1 MARSMWT
8 GVVSFGLVAVP
19 VKVYSATSDHD
30 VSFHQFQKGTS
41 DRIRYQRVNE
51 RTGKEVDFDDI
62 VKGAETADG
71 SYVMLDADELDS
83 VAPGRSRVLEIHT
96 FVDQADIDPIYY
108 QKAYYLG
115 PGSDETGRTYAL
127 LRDAMAAADRVAI
140 GTLVMRGKEYLA
152 AIRPDGNVLVLET
165 MYFADEIR
173 DPKKEL
179 DDIPSR
185 TTGKGR
191 ELTTAVQLVESMTG
205 PWKPTEFRDTY
216 TDRVQALIEAKRKG
230 NEVEI
235 ADEAP
240 AATSAVD
247 LMSAL
252 RASVEAAKQRRG
264 GSPKAAKKTAKKAG
278 KTATKA
284 RKTAKKAAPA
294 KNAAPAKKAAKAT
307 RKATGAKKA
316 A

>member
-19 VKVYSATSDHD
+19 VKVYPATTDHD
-30 VSFHQFQKGTS
+30 VSFHQFEKGTS

-51 RTGKEVDFDDI
+51 RTGKEVDYDDI
-62 VKGAETADG
+62 VKGAETGDG
-71 SYVMLDADELDS
+71 SYVMLDADELES

-185 TTGKGR
+185 TTGKGK

-216 TDRVQALIEAKRKG
+216 ADRVQALIKAKRKG
-230 NEVEI
+230 DEVEV

-240 AATSAVD
+240 TATNAVD

-264 GSPKAAKKTAKKAG
+264 GSAKKAAKKTTPAKKAKPAKKTTKKTAKKAT
-278 KTATKA
+278 KTA
-284 RKTAKKAAPA
+284 RKAA
-294 KNAAPAKKAAKAT
+294 
-307 RKATGAKKA
+307 
-316 A
+316 